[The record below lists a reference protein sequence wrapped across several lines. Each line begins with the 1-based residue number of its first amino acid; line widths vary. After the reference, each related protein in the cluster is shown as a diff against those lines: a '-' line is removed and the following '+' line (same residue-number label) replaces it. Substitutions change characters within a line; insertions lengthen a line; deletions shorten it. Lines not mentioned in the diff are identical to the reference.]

1 MSAGRDIDGARTDR
15 RAWLLVLPVAAWG
28 LHFLAVYIFAAV
40 YCAKAS
46 AGAGLEAAKLAILA
60 ATITALAALGALAWR
75 ARRRYRGAG
84 AAHDENRFIGAT
96 GLMLCAL
103 STLAVLAVASV
114 VLFFG
119 DCRR

>member
-1 MSAGRDIDGARTDR
+1 MSAGRDTGGGRSDR
-15 RAWLLVLPVAAWG
+15 RAWLLVLPVASWG
-28 LHFLAVYIFAAV
+28 LHFLAVYVSAAV

-46 AGAGLEAAKLAILA
+46 AGAGLQAAKIAILA
-60 ATITALAALGALAWR
+60 ATITALAALGALALS
-75 ARRRYRGAG
+75 ARRRCRGAG

-103 STLAVLAVASV
+103 SALAVLAVASV
-114 VLFFG
+114 ALFFG